1 MLYRLD
7 SKIVI
12 NTDHLVSAI
21 AAKDVLTNKW
31 EVVLTLTLK
40 PLITYT
46 CDSEQECYDV
56 LDDLAAP
63 GKGPK

>member
-7 SKIVI
+7 STKVI
-12 NTDHLVSAI
+12 NTDHLISAI
-21 AAKDVLTNKW
+21 AAQDGSDWL
-31 EVVLTLTLK
+31 VVLTMTLK

-46 CDSEQECYDV
+46 CDNEQECYEI
-56 LDDLAAP
+56 LDDLVGP